1 MPSIRSGFG
10 SDFVLKNEKIGI
22 GSETPINTL
31 DVGGAIKG
39 NLSIAGVATLTSYG
53 GFVAQN
59 QHINKAS
66 SIGFGTVGLQTG
78 VGIITSV
85 QYYETETGFTDLG
98 GVHHGDD
105 QYYNT
110 LSEDLVIDEGQILN
124 ITSIDMVGFTTI
136 GEYDP
141 HSHQSHVC
149 LGALEE
155 LSVIDHFSVPCGGS
169 NDRQSFIEGTIRFN
183 DDLNTLEF
191 FNGNEWRQFTYN
203 QGQSGRG
210 VFGGGAT
217 PNRINN
223 IDYINIASRGNALD
237 FGDLTVGRSDCGS
250 CSSEIRGIWTG
261 GFDDSTPTYNNQIDY
276 VTLASEGNAIDF
288 GNLSIPRQ
296 PPTSFSSS
304 TRGISMGGYALTPSV
319 PSNQYCNVIDY
330 VELSTLGNALD
341 FGDTITGR
349 GGCGSFSSSTRGV
362 IGGGLAPLMQT
373 DAEFVTIA
381 SKGNAVRFGD
391 LINGLRFG
399 GASNSIRGIFT
410 SAEVSGPGYYGIG
423 YQYVTIATTG
433 SAEYFGEM
441 ASGAS
446 RNKFAGTS
454 NRTRAV
460 FGGGS
465 TDSGKLNTLEYLTIA
480 TTGNAQDFGDLTIA
494 RSDWDGACSD
504 SHGGLGGF

>member
-10 SDFVLKNEKIGI
+10 SDFVLKSEKIGI

-155 LSVIDHFSVPCGGS
+155 VSVTNHFSVPCGGS
-169 NDRQSFIEGTIRFN
+169 NDRKDNPIEGTVRFN

-203 QGQSGRG
+203 QGQSGRA
-210 VFGGGAT
+210 VFGGGIET
-217 PNRINN
+217 PSLIS
-223 IDYINIASRGNALD
+223 YINISSTGNALNFGTMFQSGNERACCSNATRGLFNGGGTPGHTNVIEYITIASAGNGIDFGDATADSLNRSAKGAVASSTRAVWAGGWGPGNENIIEYVEINTVGNALD
-237 FGDLTVGRSDCGS
+237 FGDLAKPAHG
-250 CSSEIRGIWTG
+250 IRGASNGVRGIYAG
-261 GFDDSTPTYNNQIDY
+261 GYKDPTSPSSTSKYEYI
-276 VTLASEGNAIDF
+276 VIASKGNALLTGELI
-288 GNLSIPRQ
+288 NRPAR
-296 PPTSFSSS
+296 PMSFSNSIRGVWGGGANPTLLNAIQYLTISS
-304 TRGISMGGYALTPSV
+304 
-319 PSNQYCNVIDY
+319 
-330 VELSTLGNALD
+330 LGNALD
-341 FGDTITGR
+341 FGELTQSRFRGTGV
-349 GGCGSFSSSTRGV
+349 SSQTRGV
-362 IGGGLAPLMQT
+362 FVGGAAPSAVNIM
-373 DAEFVTIA
+373 DYITI
-381 SKGNAVRFGD
+381 STQGNA
-391 LINGLRFG
+391 I
-399 GASNSIRGIFT
+399 
-410 SAEVSGPGYYGIG
+410 
-423 YQYVTIATTG
+423 
-433 SAEYFGEM
+433 
-441 ASGAS
+441 
-446 RNKFAGTS
+446 
-454 NRTRAV
+454 
-460 FGGGS
+460 
-465 TDSGKLNTLEYLTIA
+465 
-480 TTGNAQDFGDLTIA
+480 DFGDIETA
-494 RSDWDGACSD
+494 NQRQEGCSD